1 LSGSWILRGGP
12 SCPSG
17 GLALTAAPY
26 VKVRVVVYRC
36 GAVLTRISGCRRVL
50 GGRPAVDDG
59 AVAGGQQVACEDGE
73 EGAAKSKAGR
83 REEGLGVGSSG
94 AHDFCCFFMAWMS
107 VRVLPIP
114 RLFLKKIK
122 VGALLI
128 HFLLYTYFN
137 RKLNI
142 HINPQ
147 DLEILPL
154 IEEKRK
160 IRNYSPLSL

>member
-1 LSGSWILRGGP
+1 
-12 SCPSG
+12 
-17 GLALTAAPY
+17 
-26 VKVRVVVYRC
+26 
-36 GAVLTRISGCRRVL
+36 
-50 GGRPAVDDG
+50 VDDG
-59 AVAGGQQVACEDGE
+59 AVAGGQQVACEDGEELE

-160 IRNYSPLSL
+160 IRNYSPLPL